1 MTHTTTALQTGSEV
15 AVLVSVFTA
24 QRIFLSS
31 SCALF
36 IFQVHQWLP
45 LSSRCVHFLRFD
57 SFFHGWSVLR
67 SQPALWSSCQY
78 NSTADFYPQITFAHL
93 KKKALHP
100 AGSLFKMTRCTMPAF
115 GSMSHLN
122 HKLYIKDW
130 CSQLWRHPLVF
141 AHCKLKVQFY
151 FHGHQLVSFAQP
163 ELAELDEGFSY
174 LGYASIKAWLGL
186 LQGSFVDPADVTYT
200 SGWCHLR
207 HCRLIMC

>member
-1 MTHTTTALQTGSEV
+1 
-15 AVLVSVFTA
+15 
-24 QRIFLSS
+24 
-31 SCALF
+31 
-36 IFQVHQWLP
+36 
-45 LSSRCVHFLRFD
+45 
-57 SFFHGWSVLR
+57 
-67 SQPALWSSCQY
+67 
-78 NSTADFYPQITFAHL
+78 
-93 KKKALHP
+93 
-100 AGSLFKMTRCTMPAF
+100 MPAF

-122 HKLYIKDW
+122 HKLHIKDW

-207 HCRLIMC
+207 HCRLIMCYSLCWEDDCYTDKFKKGGEKVSRALNRRITADACGVDWGVVTLRGFRCGSQFGVSDTTPA